1 MNAIKSNKNNFN
13 NTIRYYSRGATT
25 TKVNKMLN
33 ITPGFVTGFID
44 GEGSFILGLQARSDY
59 LTGWQATSYL
69 TIKLHSKDKFLLE
82 AIQSY
87 FGGIGSIKKGT
98 ENSVIYTVSSIKEI
112 DVIIAHFDKYPLLT
126 QKKSRF

>member
-1 MNAIKSNKNNFN
+1 
-13 NTIRYYSRGATT
+13 
-25 TKVNKMLN
+25 MLN

-112 DVIIAHFDKYPLLT
+112 DVIIRRSSF
-126 QKKSRF
+126 